1 MGICSCTQNKFQNIK
16 LDNIILSELKKQK
29 IKDDGASSFKTKNT
43 TSPTAI
49 TKYKFDQKKKFN
61 LEYHNSLPEK
71 KKPII
76 NNKLNKLQS
85 QKFTLNRPL
94 FLNGENIKKNF
105 EKTILIYGEK
115 ETGKTSFV
123 MKICKHKFENFYIPS
138 FNDERTE
145 KMLRLKPYSKR
156 FKLEFIVT
164 NNNDVIK
171 NADCYFIF
179 YDVTSLQSLN
189 FAKNLIENK
198 ILNLKKPIFLIGNKI
213 DLKMSVDIDLLD
225 YYVSLNNLKL
235 FNISIKES
243 NGISSLLEKLGEVLD
258 YKDEIEIMNN

>member
-1 MGICSCTQNKFQNIK
+1 MGVCTCSQNKFQNIK
-16 LDNIILSELKKQK
+16 LDNIILSELEKQK
-29 IKDDGASSFKTKNT
+29 FKDDNASSFKTKNT

-49 TKYKFDQKKKFN
+49 TQYKYNQKKKFDIN
-61 LEYHNSLPEK
+61 NIYSIPEK
-71 KKPII
+71 KKNP

-85 QKFTLNRPL
+85 QKLFYNSPLCLN
-94 FLNGENIKKNF
+94 ENIKKNF

-115 ETGKTSFV
+115 EVGKTSFV
-123 MKICKHKFENFYIPS
+123 MKICKHKFESFYIPS

-145 KMLRLKPYSKR
+145 KMLCLQPYSKR

-164 NNNDVIK
+164 NDTDVIK

-179 YDVTSLQSLN
+179 YDVTCLHSLN

-198 ILNLKKPIFLIGNKI
+198 ILNQKKPIFLIGNKI
-213 DLKMSVDIDLLD
+213 DLKMNVELDLLN
-225 YYVSLNNLKL
+225 YYVSIYNLKL